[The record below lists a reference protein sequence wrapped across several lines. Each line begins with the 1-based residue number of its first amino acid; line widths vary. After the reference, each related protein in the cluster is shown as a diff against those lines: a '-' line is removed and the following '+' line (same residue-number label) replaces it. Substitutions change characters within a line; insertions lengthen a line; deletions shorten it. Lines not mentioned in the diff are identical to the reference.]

1 MLLLLAYSYLK
12 QEGGCVFKKLKL
24 VWPGM
29 KSLKTFR
36 EDSDK
41 QFHSSPHPLYLSLI
55 FTLSLPCFLSLRYC
69 LLPLNFQWSLK
80 LDFFCHLAS
89 AQRSEPHILVK
100 VNFQTESLSYL
111 PPLYVNWLKP
121 HKRNYCVVLSNSYH
135 CYLIVERITLS
146 LVGQK

>member
-1 MLLLLAYSYLK
+1 MLLILAYPYLK

-41 QFHSSPHPLYLSLI
+41 QFHSSPHAFYLSLI
-55 FTLSLPCFLSLRYC
+55 FILFLPCFLSLRHC

-80 LDFFCHLAS
+80 LDFLYPLAS
-89 AQRSEPHILVK
+89 EQSSELHILVK
-100 VNFQTESLSYL
+100 VNSQTESLSYL
-111 PPLYVNWLKP
+111 PPLYPNWLKP
-121 HKRNYCVVLSNSYH
+121 HKRNYCAVLCQSH
-135 CYLIVERITLS
+135 TIII
-146 LVGQK
+146 